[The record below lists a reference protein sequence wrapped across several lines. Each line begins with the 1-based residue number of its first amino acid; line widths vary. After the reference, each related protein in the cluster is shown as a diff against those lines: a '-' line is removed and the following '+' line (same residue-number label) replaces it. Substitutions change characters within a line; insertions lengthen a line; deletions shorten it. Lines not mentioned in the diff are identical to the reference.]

1 MVIILHEVVVP
12 LQLHA
17 PAGQLACHDSGF
29 LGLVYTKFAK
39 SCPESVYP

>member
-17 PAGQLACHDSGF
+17 PAGQLACHGSAY
-29 LGLVYTKFAK
+29 LALAYTKVAK
-39 SCPESVYP
+39 SCPERACP